1 MTVTTVLALDNRYD
15 PICVALP
22 KVAEASTIV
31 TVACHCHKHLHLKNT
46 ANGRGSAVNR
56 ALVGSTYPG

>member
-1 MTVTTVLALDNRYD
+1 MTVTTVLAMDNKHD

-31 TVACHCHKHLHLKNT
+31 IVACHCHQHLIKHT

-56 ALVGSTYPG
+56 VLVGSTYPG